1 MSQIGAPRGRTCSRS
16 PRSRTLRSVATL
28 TSAVLA
34 VTVLAGCSSGDEAD
48 EAPAAAQDNAPAARD
63 KVADGGTLRWAVDT
77 LPPTLNSFQADADG
91 TTSRIAGA
99 VLPSLYTLDAR
110 GRPQRNADYLESAQ
124 VVETEPKQVVLYK
137 LNQQA
142 VWSDGREIGA
152 PDFVA
157 QWRALS
163 GRDTAYWTARNSGYE
178 RIEKIE
184 RGKNDLEVR
193 VTFAKPYSDWKS
205 LFTPL
210 YPKQVMGAP
219 NTFNDGARTT
229 LKATAGPFLLKGIDR
244 KSSTVT
250 LTRNPRWWGQP
261 AKLDSVV
268 LTAVPRADRAA
279 ALAAGTLDLAEIDRS
294 TAERIALALR
304 DARAG
309 RNGAEAALAHGP
321 GSSITPSKA
330 LKSWALANGSD
341 EEKAAEVQAART
353 KNQQAIAVYA
363 SAQDTLAKYVV
374 RKSLEPAYTQLSLN
388 GESGPLADERVRRA
402 VARAI
407 NRQELAESVLKPLGL
422 PARPPGSHLALAGQ
436 AAYADGSDALGSQ
449 DTEEARALLADAGWV
464 PGGAV
469 RKPADAGTKAGSEA
483 ERKAAE
489 KANGTTADK
498 AAGTEA
504 DASKEEATKEEAT
517 KAGTQ
522 QDGARKEAAQ
532 QEAAQQEAAQQ
543 GADQAGGTTDAKKKE
558 SGDTASDEGLYIVG
572 DDKPGERRTVPAPA
586 AGAESATGI
595 LAPAPAA
602 ARQSAALL
610 ARAEALDTGTGSGAR
625 AALPVSGTDK
635 GVAGAYAPRGTAAP
649 VTAPDAAQALG
660 KDGKALS
667 LRFVLPSGPGSESLR
682 AVGDRIVRMLDAVG
696 IRTEVTKVSD
706 ESFFKD
712 HIASGDYDLALYSWP
727 ASAFPA
733 TDARPIYA
741 KPEPASDGSLLV
753 EQNYSRVGTDRIDQL
768 FDQAAGTLD
777 EEEARELVRQADAR
791 IWAAAG
797 SIPLYQRPQ
806 LVAAKAELVNAGAW
820 GLAAPRYQDI
830 GFKKAETS
838 KGAERNSRTP

>member
-16 PRSRTLRSVATL
+16 PRSRTLRSVAAL

-34 VTVLAGCSSGDEAD
+34 VAVLAGCSSSDDAD
-48 EAPAAAQDNAPAARD
+48 EARAAAQDNAPAARD
-63 KVADGGTLRWAVDT
+63 KVADGGTLRWAVDA
-77 LPPTLNSFQADADG
+77 LPTTLNTFQADADG

-99 VLPSLYTLDAR
+99 VLPSLYTLDGR
-110 GRPQRNADYLESAQ
+110 GRPQLNPDYLETAQ

-193 VTFAKPYSDWKS
+193 VTFSKPYADWKS

-210 YPKQVMGAP
+210 YPKQVMGSPAA
-219 NTFNDGARTT
+219 FNDGARTG
-229 LKATAGPFLLKGIDR
+229 LKATAGPFLLKAVDR
-244 KSSTVT
+244 KNGDVT

-261 AKLDSVV
+261 AKLDSMV
-268 LTAVPRADRAA
+268 LKAVARTDRAD

-294 TAERIALALR
+294 TAERISLALR

-309 RNGAEAALAHGP
+309 RGGAEAALAHGP

-330 LKSWALANGSD
+330 LKSWALAHGSD
-341 EEKAAEVQAART
+341 DEKAQEVQAARE
-353 KNQQAIAVYA
+353 KNQKAIAAYA
-363 SAQDTLAKYVV
+363 TAQDTLAKYVV

-407 NRQELAESVLKPLGL
+407 NRRELAESVLKPLGL
-422 PARPPGSHLALAGQ
+422 PAEPPGSHLALAGQ
-436 AAYADGSDALGSQ
+436 AAYADSSDALGSQ

-464 PGGAV
+464 PGGAA

-483 ERKAAE
+483 EKKAAE
-489 KANGTTADK
+489 K
-498 AAGTEA
+498 
-504 DASKEEATKEEAT
+504 
-517 KAGTQ
+517 KAGEKEKAGE
-522 QDGARKEAAQ
+522 DGAKKQPAKD
-532 QEAAQQEAAQQ
+532 
-543 GADQAGGTTDAKKKE
+543 GTDAKKQAA
-558 SGDTASDEGLYIVG
+558 DTASDEGLYIVG
-572 DDKPGERRTVPAPA
+572 DDKPGERRAAPA
-586 AGAESATGI
+586 IGAVGPETGTDI

-610 ARAEALDTGTGSGAR
+610 ARAEALDTGTG
-625 AALPVSGTDK
+625 AAHAAQTVPRGDK

-649 VTAPDAAQALG
+649 VTAPEANKALG

-706 ESFFKD
+706 DSFFKD
-712 HIASGDYDLALYSWP
+712 HVASGDYDLALYSWP

-733 TDARPIYA
+733 TDARPIFA

-777 EEEARELVRQADAR
+777 EEEARDLVRQADAR

-806 LVAAKAELVNAGAW
+806 LVAAKADLVNAGAW
-820 GLAAPRYQDI
+820 GLAGPRYQDI
-830 GFKKAETS
+830 GFKKRETS
-838 KGAERNSRTP
+838 KGAERTP

>member
-504 DASKEEATKEEAT
+504 DASKEEATK
-517 KAGTQ
+517 AGTR
-522 QDGARKEAAQ
+522 QDGARK
-532 QEAAQQEAAQQ
+532 EAAQQEAAQQ

>member
-34 VTVLAGCSSGDEAD
+34 VTVLAGCSSGEDAD
-48 EAPAAAQDNAPAARD
+48 EAQAAAQDNAPAARD
-63 KVADGGTLRWAVDT
+63 EVADGGTVRWAIDA
-77 LPPTLNSFQADADG
+77 LPTTLNSFQADADG
-91 TTSRIAGA
+91 ATSRIAAA
-99 VLPSLYTLDAR
+99 VLPSLYTLDER

-124 VVETEPKQVVLYK
+124 VVETEPRQVVLYK

-184 RGKNDLEVR
+184 RGKDDLEVR
-193 VTFAKPYSDWKS
+193 VTFAKPYADWKS

-210 YPKQVMGAP
+210 YPKQVMGSP
-219 NTFNDGARTT
+219 NSFNDGARTT
-229 LKATAGPFLLKGIDR
+229 LKATAGPFLLKSIDH
-244 KSSTVT
+244 KGGGVT
-250 LTRNPRWWGQP
+250 LTRNPRWWGQA
-261 AKLDSVV
+261 AKLDSIV
-268 LTAVPRADRAA
+268 LSAVPRSERAA
-279 ALAAGTLDLAEIDRS
+279 ALAAGKLDLAEIDRS
-294 TAERIALALR
+294 TAERISLALR

-309 RNGAEAALAHGP
+309 RNGAQAALAHGP
-321 GSSITPSKA
+321 GSGITPSKA
-330 LKSWALANGSD
+330 LKSWALAHGSD
-341 EEKAAEVQAART
+341 EKAAGVRAART
-353 KNQQAIAVYA
+353 KNQQAIAQYA
-363 SAQDTLAKYVV
+363 AAQDTLAAYVV

-436 AAYADGSDALGSQ
+436 AAYADSSDALGDQ
-449 DTEEARALLADAGWV
+449 DTKEARALLADAGWV
-464 PGGAV
+464 PGGAAQ
-469 RKPADAGTKAGSEA
+469 KPAGTKAGSEA
-483 ERKAAE
+483 EQKAKAEKGAGGSTDSKKKAA
-489 KANGTTADK
+489 
-498 AAGTEA
+498 
-504 DASKEEATKEEAT
+504 
-517 KAGTQ
+517 
-522 QDGARKEAAQ
+522 
-532 QEAAQQEAAQQ
+532 
-543 GADQAGGTTDAKKKE
+543 
-558 SGDTASDEGLYIVG
+558 DTASDEGLYIVG
-572 DDKPGERRTVPAPA
+572 DDKPGDRRAAPAPVIG
-586 AGAESATGI
+586 AGGPENGTNT
-595 LAPAPAA
+595 LAPASAA

-610 ARAEALDTGTGSGAR
+610 ARAQALDTGTGAGAR
-625 AALPVSGTDK
+625 AGGAHSAAKPDQGM
-635 GVAGAYAPRGTAAP
+635 AGAYAPRGTAAP
-649 VTAPDAAQALG
+649 VTAPDAARALG

-682 AVGDRIVRMLDAVG
+682 SVGDRIVRMLDAVG

-706 ESFFKD
+706 DSFFKD
-712 HIASGDYDLALYSWP
+712 HVASGDYDLALYSWP

-733 TDARPIYA
+733 TDARPIFA

-806 LVAAKAELVNAGAW
+806 LVAAKADLVNAGAW
-820 GLAAPRYQDI
+820 GLAGPRFQDI
-830 GFKKAETS
+830 GFKKPETS
-838 KGAERNSRTP
+838 KGAERNR

>member
-48 EAPAAAQDNAPAARD
+48 ESPAAAQDNAPAPRD
-63 KVADGGTLRWAVDT
+63 RVADGGTLRWAVDA
-77 LPPTLNSFQADADG
+77 LPTTLNTFQADADG

-99 VLPSLYTLDAR
+99 VLPSLYTLDGR
-110 GRPQRNADYLESAQ
+110 GRPRLNPDYLESAQ

-193 VTFAKPYSDWKS
+193 VTFAKPYADWQS

-210 YPKQVMGAP
+210 YPKQVMGSP
-219 NTFNDGARTT
+219 NSFNDGARTT
-229 LKATAGPFLLKGIDR
+229 LKATAGPFLLKTIDR
-244 KSSTVT
+244 KSGDVT
-250 LTRNPRWWGQP
+250 LARNPRWWGQP

-268 LTAVPRADRAA
+268 LKAVPRAERSA

-294 TAERIALALR
+294 TAERISLALR

-309 RNGAEAALAHGP
+309 RNGAEAAAAHGP

-330 LKSWALANGSD
+330 LKSWALAHGSD
-341 EEKAAEVQAART
+341 DEKAAEVRAAR
-353 KNQQAIAVYA
+353 KENQEAIARYA

-422 PARPPGSHLALAGQ
+422 PAQPPGSHLALAGQ
-436 AAYADGSDALGSQ
+436 AAYADSSDALGGQ
-449 DTEEARALLADAGWV
+449 DTKEAQALLADAGWV
-464 PGGAV
+464 PGGAL
-469 RKPADAGTKAGSEA
+469 RKPAGTKAGSEA
-483 ERKAAE
+483 EKEAE
-489 KANGTTADK
+489 KKTEKKEGEKKEGEKKEGEKK
-498 AAGTEA
+498 AEG
-504 DASKEEATKEEAT
+504 S
-517 KAGTQ
+517 
-522 QDGARKEAAQ
+522 
-532 QEAAQQEAAQQ
+532 
-543 GADQAGGTTDAKKKE
+543 TDAKK
-558 SGDTASDEGLYIVG
+558 SSDTASDEGLYIVG
-572 DDKPGERRTVPAPA
+572 DDKPADHPDAPAPA
-586 AGAESATGI
+586 IGANGPESGTGV

-610 ARAEALDTGTGSGAR
+610 ARAEALDTGTTRGAQS
-625 AALPVSGTDK
+625 AAKPDQGM
-635 GVAGAYAPRGTAAP
+635 AGAYAPRGTAAP
-649 VTAPDAAQALG
+649 VTAPEAGKALG

-682 AVGDRIVRMLDAVG
+682 TVGDRIVRMLDAVG

-706 ESFFKD
+706 DSFFKD
-712 HIASGDYDLALYSWP
+712 HVASGDYDLALYSWP

-733 TDARPIYA
+733 TDARPIFA

-777 EEEARELVRQADAR
+777 EEESRELVRQADAR

-806 LVAAKAELVNAGAW
+806 LVAARADLVNAGAW

-830 GFKKAETS
+830 GFKKPESS
-838 KGAERNSRTP
+838 KGAERNR

>member
-34 VTVLAGCSSGDEAD
+34 VTVLAGCSSDEAD
-48 EAPAAAQDNAPAARD
+48 EARAAAQDNAPAARD
-63 KVADGGTLRWAVDT
+63 KVADGGTLRWAVDA
-77 LPPTLNSFQADADG
+77 LPTTLNTFQADADG

-99 VLPSLYTLDAR
+99 VLPSLYTIDER
-110 GRPQRNADYLESAQ
+110 GRPQRNPDYLESAQ
-124 VVETEPKQVVLYK
+124 VAETEPKQVVLYK

-152 PDFVA
+152 ADFVA

-193 VTFAKPYSDWKS
+193 VTFSKPYADWQS

-210 YPKQVMGAP
+210 YPKQVMGSP
-219 NTFNDGARTT
+219 NSFNDGARTT
-229 LKATAGPFLLKGIDR
+229 LKATAGPFLLKAIDR
-244 KSSTVT
+244 KNGDVT
-250 LTRNPRWWGQP
+250 LARNPRWWGQP
-261 AKLDSVV
+261 AKLDSMV
-268 LTAVPRADRAA
+268 LTAVARADRAD

-294 TAERIALALR
+294 TAERISLALR

-309 RNGAEAALAHGP
+309 RNGAQAALAHGP
-321 GSSITPSKA
+321 GASITPSKA
-330 LKSWALANGSD
+330 LKSWALAHGSD
-341 EEKAAEVQAART
+341 EEKAEEVQAARE
-353 KNQQAIAVYA
+353 KNQKAIAAYA
-363 SAQDTLAKYVV
+363 TAQDTLAKYVV

-407 NRQELAESVLKPLGL
+407 NRRELAESVLKPLGL
-422 PARPPGSHLALAGQ
+422 PADPPGSHLALAGQ
-436 AAYADGSDALGSQ
+436 AAYADSSDALGSQ
-449 DTEEARALLADAGWV
+449 DTAEARALLADAGWV

-469 RKPADAGTKAGSEA
+469 RKPVEAGTKAGSEA
-483 ERKAAE
+483 EKKAAE
-489 KANGTTADK
+489 KKAGEKTGEKTGETADEKEKAGEDGAKTEGAKKDGTTTEGADK
-498 AAGTEA
+498 EGAKKDAAK
-504 DASKEEATKEEAT
+504 DS
-517 KAGTQ
+517 
-522 QDGARKEAAQ
+522 AA
-532 QEAAQQEAAQQ
+532 
-543 GADQAGGTTDAKKKE
+543 TDAKKQAE
-558 SGDTASDEGLYIVG
+558 DTASDEGLYIVG
-572 DDKPGERRTVPAPA
+572 DDKPAGRPAAPPQRAAGPPGGPQNHPPAP
-586 AGAESATGI
+586 
-595 LAPAPAA
+595 PAPPPPPPPH
-602 ARQSAALL
+602 ARPP
-610 ARAEALDTGTGSGAR
+610 ALDTGTGAHAAQTVAR
-625 AALPVSGTDK
+625 TDK

-649 VTAPDAAQALG
+649 VTAPEANKALG

-667 LRFVLPSGPGSESLR
+667 LRFVLPSGPGSEALR

-706 ESFFKD
+706 DSFFKD
-712 HIASGDYDLALYSWP
+712 HVASGDYDLALYSWP

-733 TDARPIYA
+733 TDARPIFA

-806 LVAAKAELVNAGAW
+806 LVAAKADLVNAGAW
-820 GLAAPRYQDI
+820 GLAGPRYQDI
-830 GFKKAETS
+830 GFKKKETS
-838 KGAERNSRTP
+838 KGAERTP

>member
-1 MSQIGAPRGRTCSRS
+1 MSQFGAPRGRTCSRS

-63 KVADGGTLRWAVDT
+63 KVADGGTLRWAVDA
-77 LPPTLNSFQADADG
+77 LPTTLNSFQADADG
-91 TTSRIAGA
+91 TTARIAGA
-99 VLPSLYTLDAR
+99 VLPSLYTIDER
-110 GRPQRNADYLESAQ
+110 GRPRLNPDYLESAQ

-137 LNQQA
+137 LHQQA

-163 GRDTAYWTARNSGYE
+163 GRDTAYWTARNAGYE

-184 RGKNDLEVR
+184 KGRNDLEVR
-193 VTFAKPYSDWKS
+193 VTFSKPYADWQS

-210 YPKQVMGAP
+210 YPKQVMGSP
-219 NTFNDGARTT
+219 NSFNDGARTT
-229 LKATAGPFLLKGIDR
+229 LKATAGPFLLKSIDR
-244 KSSTVT
+244 KSGDVT
-250 LTRNPRWWGQP
+250 LARNPRWWGQS
-261 AKLDSVV
+261 AKLDSLV
-268 LTAVPRADRAA
+268 LKAVPRADRAES
-279 ALAAGTLDLAEIDRS
+279 LAAGKLDLAEIDRT

-309 RNGAEAALAHGP
+309 RNGAQAALAHGP
-321 GSSITPSKA
+321 GSAITSSKA
-330 LKSWALANGSD
+330 LKSWALAYGSD
-341 EEKAAEVQAART
+341 EEKAEEVQAARE
-353 KNQQAIAVYA
+353 KNQTAVARYA
-363 SAQDTLAKYVV
+363 NEQDTLAGFVV

-388 GESGPLADERVRRA
+388 GESGALADERVRRA

-422 PARPPGSHLALAGQ
+422 PATPPGSHLALAGQ
-436 AAYADGSDALGSQ
+436 AAYADSSDALGDQ
-449 DTEEARALLADAGWV
+449 DTSEARALLADAGWV

-469 RKPADAGTKAGSEA
+469 RKPAAAKDGTEAGSEA
-483 ERKAAE
+483 DKKAKQAEGEKKE
-489 KANGTTADK
+489 KAGDKAGDK
-498 AAGTEA
+498 AATS
-504 DASKEEATKEEAT
+504 DAATA
-517 KAGTQ
+517 
-522 QDGARKEAAQ
+522 
-532 QEAAQQEAAQQ
+532 
-543 GADQAGGTTDAKKKE
+543 TDAKKKAT
-558 SGDTASDEGLYIVG
+558 DTASDEGLYVVG
-572 DDKPGERRTVPAPA
+572 DDKPGDPRALPAPVIGA
-586 AGAESATGI
+586 AGPENGTNV
-595 LAPAPAA
+595 LAPAA
-602 ARQSAALL
+602 AAARQRAALL

-625 AALPVSGTDK
+625 AGVPVAKPDR

-649 VTAPDAAQALG
+649 VTAPEASKVLG

-696 IRTEVTKVSD
+696 IRTQVTTVSD
-706 ESFFKD
+706 DSFFKD
-712 HIASGDYDLALYSWP
+712 HIAAGDYDLALYSWP

-733 TDARPIYA
+733 TDARPIFA

-806 LVAAKAELVNAGAW
+806 LVAAKAEIVNAGAW

-830 GFKKAETS
+830 GFKKPES
-838 KGAERNSRTP
+838 SNGAERNR

>member
-1 MSQIGAPRGRTCSRS
+1 MSQFGAPRGRTCSRS

-34 VTVLAGCSSGDEAD
+34 VTVLAGCSSDGTE
-48 EAPAAAQDNAPAARD
+48 EAPAAAQDNAPAARN
-63 KVADGGTLRWAVDT
+63 KVADGGTLRWAVDA
-77 LPPTLNSFQADADG
+77 LPTTLNSFQADADG
-91 TTSRIAGA
+91 TTARIAGA
-99 VLPSLYTLDAR
+99 VLPSLYTLDGR
-110 GRPQRNADYLESAQ
+110 GRPQLNPDYLESAQ

-137 LNQQA
+137 LHQQA

-193 VTFAKPYSDWKS
+193 VTFAKPYADWKS

-210 YPKQVMGAP
+210 YPKQVMGSP
-219 NTFNDGARTT
+219 NAFNDGARTT
-229 LKATAGPFLLKGIDR
+229 LKATAGPFLLTSIDR
-244 KSSTVT
+244 KSGDVT
-250 LTRNPRWWGQP
+250 LGRNPRWWGQT
-261 AKLDSVV
+261 AKLDSLV
-268 LTAVPRADRAA
+268 LKAVPRADRGA
-279 ALAAGTLDLAEIDRS
+279 ALAAGKLDLAEIDRS
-294 TAERIALALR
+294 TAERITLALR

-309 RNGAEAALAHGP
+309 RNGAQAALAHGP
-321 GSSITPSKA
+321 GSAIAPSKA
-330 LKSWALANGSD
+330 LKSWALAHGSD
-341 EEKAAEVQAART
+341 EKAEEVQAARQ
-353 KNQQAIAVYA
+353 KNQKAVTRYA
-363 SAQDTLAKYVV
+363 TEQDALAGFVV

-388 GESGPLADERVRRA
+388 GESGALADERVRRA

-407 NRQELAESVLKPLGL
+407 DRQELAESVLKPLGL
-422 PARPPGSHLALAGQ
+422 PATPPGSHLALAGQ
-436 AAYADGSDALGSQ
+436 AAYADSSDALGDQ
-449 DTEEARALLADAGWV
+449 DTKEARALLADAGWV

-469 RKPADAGTKAGSEA
+469 KKPAGAKDGTEAGSEA
-483 ERKAAE
+483 EKAKE
-489 KANGTTADK
+489 KSKET
-498 AAGTEA
+498 
-504 DASKEEATKEEAT
+504 SKEENKE
-517 KAGTQ
+517 KAGAKA
-522 QDGARKEAAQ
+522 DGSS
-532 QEAAQQEAAQQ
+532 
-543 GADQAGGTTDAKKKE
+543 TDSKKKA
-558 SGDTASDEGLYIVG
+558 DTASDEGLYIVG
-572 DDKPGERRTVPAPA
+572 DDKPGAHRALPAPVIGA
-586 AGAESATGI
+586 AGPENGTNI
-595 LAPAPAA
+595 LTSAPAA

-610 ARAEALDTGTGSGAR
+610 ARAEALDTGTGPGR
-625 AALPVSGTDK
+625 AAHSVTKPDR
-635 GVAGAYAPRGTAAP
+635 GVAGAYAPLGTAAP
-649 VTAPDAAQALG
+649 VTAPEAAQVLG

-696 IRTEVTKVSD
+696 IRTQVTKVAD
-706 ESFFKD
+706 DSFFKD
-712 HIASGDYDLALYSWP
+712 HVAAGDYDLALYSWP

-733 TDARPIYA
+733 TDARPIFA

-806 LVAAKAELVNAGAW
+806 LVAAKAEIVNAGAW

-830 GFKKAETS
+830 GFKKAESS
-838 KGAERNSRTP
+838 KGAERNR

>member
-1 MSQIGAPRGRTCSRS
+1 MSQFGAPRGRTCSRS

-34 VTVLAGCSSGDEAD
+34 VTVLAGCSSDGAD

-63 KVADGGTLRWAVDT
+63 KVADGGTLRWAVDA
-77 LPPTLNSFQADADG
+77 LPTTLNTFQADADG
-91 TTSRIAGA
+91 TTARIAGA
-99 VLPSLYTLDAR
+99 VLPSLYTLDGR
-110 GRPQRNADYLESAQ
+110 GRPQLNPDYLESAQ

-137 LNQQA
+137 LHQQA

-184 RGKNDLEVR
+184 RGKDDLEVR
-193 VTFAKPYSDWKS
+193 VTFSKPYADWKS

-210 YPKQVMGAP
+210 YPKQVMGSP
-219 NTFNDGARTT
+219 NSFNDGARTT
-229 LKATAGPFLLKGIDR
+229 LKATAGPFLLKTIDR
-244 KSSTVT
+244 KSGDVT
-250 LTRNPRWWGQP
+250 LARNPRWWGQS
-261 AKLDSVV
+261 AKLDSLV
-268 LTAVPRADRAA
+268 LKAVPRADRAT
-279 ALAAGTLDLAEIDRS
+279 ALAAGKLDLAEIDRS
-294 TAERIALALR
+294 TAERIALALK

-309 RNGAEAALAHGP
+309 RNGAQAALAHGP
-321 GSSITPSKA
+321 GSAITPSKA
-330 LKSWALANGSD
+330 LKSWALAHGSD
-341 EEKAAEVQAART
+341 EEKAEEVQAARQ
-353 KNQQAIAVYA
+353 KNQQAVTRYA
-363 SAQDTLAKYVV
+363 KEQDVLAGFVV

-388 GESGPLADERVRRA
+388 GESGALADERVRRA

-407 NRQELAESVLKPLGL
+407 DRQELAESVLKPLGL
-422 PARPPGSHLALAGQ
+422 PATPPGSHLALAGQ
-436 AAYADGSDALGSQ
+436 AAYADSSDALGDQ
-449 DTEEARALLADAGWV
+449 DTKEARALLADAGWV

-469 RKPADAGTKAGSEA
+469 KKPAGAKDGAEAGSEA
-483 ERKAAE
+483 EKDKKGNKESKGKEKEKGQSGAKAD
-489 KANGTTADK
+489 T
-498 AAGTEA
+498 
-504 DASKEEATKEEAT
+504 SS
-517 KAGTQ
+517 
-522 QDGARKEAAQ
+522 
-532 QEAAQQEAAQQ
+532 
-543 GADQAGGTTDAKKKE
+543 TDAKKKA
-558 SGDTASDEGLYIVG
+558 DTASDEGLYIVG
-572 DDKPGERRTVPAPA
+572 DDKPGARKALPAPVIGA
-586 AGAESATGI
+586 AGPENGTDI

-610 ARAEALDTGTGSGAR
+610 ARAEALDTGTGPGR
-625 AALPVSGTDK
+625 AAHSVTKPDR

-649 VTAPDAAQALG
+649 VTAPEASQVLG

-696 IRTEVTKVSD
+696 IRTQVTKVAD
-706 ESFFKD
+706 DSFFKD
-712 HIASGDYDLALYSWP
+712 HVAAGEYDLALYSWP

-733 TDARPIYA
+733 TDARPIFA

-806 LVAAKAELVNAGAW
+806 LVAAKAEIVNAGAW
-820 GLAAPRYQDI
+820 GLAAPRYEDI
-830 GFKKAETS
+830 GFKKPES
-838 KGAERNSRTP
+838 SNGAERNR

>member
-34 VTVLAGCSSGDEAD
+34 VAVLAGCSSTDEAD
-48 EAPAAAQDNAPAARD
+48 EARAAAQDNAPATRD
-63 KVADGGTLRWAVDT
+63 KVADGGTLRWAVDA
-77 LPPTLNSFQADADG
+77 LPTTLNTFQADADG
-91 TTSRIAGA
+91 ATSRIAGA
-99 VLPSLYTLDAR
+99 VLPSLYTLDER
-110 GRPQRNADYLESAQ
+110 GRPQRNPDYLESAQ

-193 VTFAKPYSDWKS
+193 VTFSKPYADWQS

-210 YPKQVMGAP
+210 YPKQVMGSP
-219 NTFNDGARTT
+219 NSFNDGARTT
-229 LKATAGPFLLKGIDR
+229 LKATAGPFLLKAIDR
-244 KSSTVT
+244 KNGDVT
-250 LTRNPRWWGQP
+250 LTRNPRWWGQS
-261 AKLDSVV
+261 AKLDSMV
-268 LTAVPRADRAA
+268 LKAVARADRAD

-294 TAERIALALR
+294 TAERISLALR

-309 RNGAEAALAHGP
+309 RSGAQAALAHGP
-321 GSSITPSKA
+321 GSSVTPSKA
-330 LKSWALANGSD
+330 LKSWALAHGSD
-341 EEKAAEVQAART
+341 EAKAEEVQAARV
-353 KNQQAIAVYA
+353 KNQKAIAAYA
-363 SAQDTLAKYVV
+363 TAQDTLAKYVV

-407 NRQELAESVLKPLGL
+407 NRRELAESVLKPLGL
-422 PARPPGSHLALAGQ
+422 PAEPPGSHLALAGQ
-436 AAYADGSDALGSQ
+436 AAYADSSDALGNQ

-464 PGGAV
+464 PGGAA
-469 RKPADAGTKAGSEA
+469 RKPAEAGTKAGSEA
-483 ERKAAE
+483 EKKAAE
-489 KANGTTADK
+489 Q
-498 AAGTEA
+498 
-504 DASKEEATKEEAT
+504 
-517 KAGTQ
+517 KAGEKAKAGE
-522 QDGARKEAAQ
+522 DGAKKEGAEKEGAEKEGAEKEGAEKDGAEKDGAKKEPAKDAA
-532 QEAAQQEAAQQ
+532 AS
-543 GADQAGGTTDAKKKE
+543 TDAKKQAA
-558 SGDTASDEGLYIVG
+558 DTASDEGLYIVG
-572 DDKPGERRTVPAPA
+572 DDKPGERRTAPA
-586 AGAESATGI
+586 IGAAGPENGTDI
-595 LAPAPAA
+595 LAPAAAA

-610 ARAEALDTGTGSGAR
+610 ARAEALDTGTGAGAQ
-625 AALPVSGTDK
+625 AAQTIARTDK

-649 VTAPDAAQALG
+649 VTAPEANKALG

-667 LRFVLPSGPGSESLR
+667 LRFVLPSGPGSEALR
-682 AVGDRIVRMLDAVG
+682 AVGDRIIRMLDAVG

-706 ESFFKD
+706 DSFFKD
-712 HIASGDYDLALYSWP
+712 HVASGDYDLALYSWP

-733 TDARPIYA
+733 TDARPIFA

-806 LVAAKAELVNAGAW
+806 LVAAKADLVNAGAW
-820 GLAAPRYQDI
+820 GLAGPRYQDI
-830 GFKKAETS
+830 GFKKPETS
-838 KGAERNSRTP
+838 KGAERNR

>member
-34 VTVLAGCSSGDEAD
+34 VTVLAGCSSGDDAD
-48 EAPAAAQDNAPAARD
+48 EAQAAAQDNAPAARD
-63 KVADGGTLRWAVDT
+63 RVADGGTVRWAVDA
-77 LPPTLNSFQADADG
+77 LPTTLNTFQADADG
-91 TTSRIAGA
+91 ATSRIAAA
-99 VLPSLYTLDAR
+99 VLPSLYTIDER

-193 VTFAKPYSDWKS
+193 VTFAKPYADWQS

-210 YPKQVMGAP
+210 YPKQVMGSP
-219 NTFNDGARTT
+219 NSFNDGARTT
-229 LKATAGPFLLKGIDR
+229 LKATAGPFLLKSIDR
-244 KSSTVT
+244 GTGGVT
-250 LTRNPRWWGQP
+250 LTRNPRWWGQS
-261 AKLDSVV
+261 AKLDSIV
-268 LTAVPRADRAA
+268 LAAVPRADRAA

-309 RNGAEAALAHGP
+309 RNGAQAALAHGP
-321 GSSITPSKA
+321 GSGITPSKA
-330 LKSWALANGSD
+330 LRSWALAHGSD
-341 EEKAAEVQAART
+341 DDKAEEVTAARA
-353 KNQQAIAVYA
+353 KNQQAIAAYA
-363 SAQDTLAKYVV
+363 AAQDTLAKYVV

-422 PARPPGSHLALAGQ
+422 PAKPPGSHLALAGQ
-436 AAYADGSDALGSQ
+436 AAYADSSDALGGQ
-449 DTEEARALLADAGWV
+449 DTKEARALLADAGWV
-464 PGGAV
+464 PGGAA
-469 RKPADAGTKAGSEA
+469 RKPAGTKAGSEA
-483 ERKAAE
+483 EQKQEAEQKKKEGAA
-489 KANGTTADK
+489 
-498 AAGTEA
+498 
-504 DASKEEATKEEAT
+504 KED
-517 KAGTQ
+517 KAGT
-522 QDGARKEAAQ
+522 GAT
-532 QEAAQQEAAQQ
+532 
-543 GADQAGGTTDAKKKE
+543 GAGK

-572 DDKPGERRTVPAPA
+572 DDKPGSRRAAAPA
-586 AGAESATGI
+586 IGAGGPENGTAV

-610 ARAEALDTGTGSGAR
+610 ARAEALDTGTGSAARVGAQ
-625 AALPVSGTDK
+625 AAAKPDQGM
-635 GVAGAYAPRGTAAP
+635 AGAYAPRGTAAP
-649 VTAPDAAQALG
+649 VTAPDAATALG

-667 LRFVLPSGPGSESLR
+667 LRFVLPSGPGSELLR
-682 AVGDRIVRMLDAVG
+682 TVGDRIVRMLDAVG

-706 ESFFKD
+706 DSFFKD
-712 HIASGDYDLALYSWP
+712 HVASGDYDLALYSWP

-733 TDARPIYA
+733 TDARPIFA

-777 EEEARELVRQADAR
+777 EEEARDLVRQADAR

-806 LVAAKAELVNAGAW
+806 LVAAKADLVNAGAW
-820 GLAAPRYQDI
+820 GLAGPRYQDI
-830 GFKKAETS
+830 GFKKPAS
-838 KGAERNSRTP
+838 SHGAERNR